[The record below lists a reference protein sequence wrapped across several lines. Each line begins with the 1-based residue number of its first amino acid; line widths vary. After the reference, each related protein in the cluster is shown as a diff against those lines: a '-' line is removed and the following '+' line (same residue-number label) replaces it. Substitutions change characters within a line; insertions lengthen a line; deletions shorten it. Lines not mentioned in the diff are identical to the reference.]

1 MYQRNKTAGQ
11 TQKLRQARRVPR
23 ECREG
28 IPAAIRAA
36 LGPEPLLDVS
46 CYDSFERATT
56 KTKGGAVGR
65 PRPKTPRARRPS
77 GPPPGGGDP
86 PRPPRAPPNPRGRGG
101 APPFRSTCG
110 PDRLSATQP
119 CSISPPDQRHSE
131 GTYFA
136 VIVVVQAQRS
146 WPEPTSVGVRT
157 MLPAAFGTV
166 EATVTTPV
174 ASVIVMPLTYLVAPG
189 NT

>member
-1 MYQRNKTAGQ
+1 MNQRNKTARQ
-11 TQKLRQARRVPR
+11 TQKLRQARRVAR

-28 IPAAIRAA
+28 IPTVIRAA
-36 LGPEPLLDVS
+36 LGPEPLLDAS

-56 KTKGGAVGR
+56 KTKG
-65 PRPKTPRARRPS
+65 RAFAR
-77 GPPPGGGDP
+77 
-86 PRPPRAPPNPRGRGG
+86 
-101 APPFRSTCG
+101 PFRSTCG

-174 ASVIVMPLTYLVAPG
+174 ASVITMPLTYLVAPG